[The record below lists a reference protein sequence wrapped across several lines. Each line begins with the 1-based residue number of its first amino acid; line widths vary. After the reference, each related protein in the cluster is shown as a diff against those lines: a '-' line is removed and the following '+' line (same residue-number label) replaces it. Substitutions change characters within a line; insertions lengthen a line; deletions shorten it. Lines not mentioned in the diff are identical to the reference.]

1 MSLMCTV
8 LLAEKFLESV
18 ERSLNYLLLL
28 LHLIDKAD
36 VDMHLRVGASITF
49 KNFVKRNWKV
59 VSRKTLFCA
68 QYTPP
73 MPTVNCQVESRRRC
87 EQNSQLAHDN
97 CPRIRS
103 TIWKLTEQTP

>member
-1 MSLMCTV
+1 ML

-18 ERSLNYLLLL
+18 EGSQNYLLLL

-59 VSRKTLFCA
+59 VS
-68 QYTPP
+68 
-73 MPTVNCQVESRRRC
+73 
-87 EQNSQLAHDN
+87 
-97 CPRIRS
+97 I
-103 TIWKLTEQTP
+103 